1 MPFHQSD
8 GETEA
13 PSGSSSL
20 SQVAAGVGS
29 DVGLSCIPLHPAS
42 ALQLLHAGLG
52 FRRKPPSHSDLIHST
67 RLCAAQSGGE
77 MSTLQ
82 KSYERNYGWKN
93 HYLINRPSCSELV
106 GNRAYKIH
114 MARWGFDS
122 ASLQPSDSSEKCP
135 HPERAN
141 FPLLM
146 TQGGAG
152 AINSSYLRAWGFG
165 QMLLRELS
173 LKLRC
178 PTPVV
183 LCCTQGKKKSRG
195 WPPAAQVLSLQTTET
210 QRRYRGMEDFFFL

>member
-1 MPFHQSD
+1 MPFHWTD

-13 PSGSSSL
+13 L
-20 SQVAAGVGS
+20 SRGGHWSQMAAGVGS
-29 DVGLSCIPLHPAS
+29 RCGTELHSFAPCQRSALHPAS
-42 ALQLLHAGLG
+42 TLQLLHTGLG
-52 FRRKPPSHSDLIHST
+52 FRRKPPNSHSALIHLT
-67 RLCAAQSGGE
+67 RLCTAQSGGE

-141 FPLLM
+141 FLLLM
-146 TQGGAG
+146 TWGGAG
-152 AINSSYLRAWGFG
+152 AINSSYLRASGFR
-165 QMLLRELS
+165 QMLSRELS
-173 LKLRC
+173 LKL
-178 PTPVV
+178 
-183 LCCTQGKKKSRG
+183 
-195 WPPAAQVLSLQTTET
+195 
-210 QRRYRGMEDFFFL
+210 